1 MASRSHHCLQAGQDL
16 EQRPV
21 QGHSPPQ
28 LRQPWLQT
36 GTQKVLRMRLQRWAW
51 AGQAGMDLRE
61 VPLRMWAEG
70 EPRRLT

>member
-36 GTQKVLRMRLQRWAW
+36 GTQKVLRTEAAEVGVGR
-51 AGQAGMDLRE
+51 AGRNGFARGAPED
-61 VPLRMWAEG
+61 VG
-70 EPRRLT
+70 